1 LEKHVARR
9 EADVTRQ
16 RILST
21 AQGLYAQKGYA
32 GTSMADL
39 ANELGLSKAALYYH
53 FSSKEKLLAALLA
66 GPLDNYEEL
75 AEKAAADAIDATG
88 LLRALIDMT
97 ADAEVVLTMLRND
110 PSIGSAMKR
119 TYNLLQQPT
128 DKIMRGL
135 TGPDPRGADLV
146 RAHAAYAVAKQATFA
161 LMTERDAPLTVQDRQ
176 ELLAAAI
183 RALYPDGQGPA

>member
-1 LEKHVARR
+1 MARR
-9 EADVTRQ
+9 EADNTRQ
-16 RILST
+16 RMLSA
-21 AQGLYAQKGYA
+21 AQALFSRQGYA

-39 ANELGLSKAALYYH
+39 AKELRLSKAALYYH
-53 FSSKEKLLAALLA
+53 FPSKEEILAALLD
-66 GPLDNYEEL
+66 GPLDDYEEL
-75 AEKAAADAIDATG
+75 AEKAATGATSPAD
-88 LLRALIDMT
+88 LLCALIDMT

-135 TGPDPRGADLV
+135 AGPDPQPEDLV

-161 LMTERDAPLTVQDRQ
+161 LMTEKGTPLTVRDRKV
-176 ELLAAAI
+176 LLAAAV
-183 RALYPDGQGPA
+183 RALTPDPQD